1 MNSAAA
7 VASNST
13 SMPSPMPRHVAII
26 MDGNKRWA
34 EQQHLPVIEGHR
46 RGGEA
51 LQKVINEA
59 VTLAIPYLTV
69 FGFSSE
75 NWNRPQQEV
84 SALMNL
90 LDGYLKDKVDELCE
104 KSIAL
109 KVIGERALLPDHIRH
124 NISDCEKKSAG
135 GTNLTLTIALSYGA
149 RQDITMA
156 VQKIARA
163 LKERINA
170 RLRTSRLNA
179 LQRICKLIFCRH
191 WICSF
196 APLVNCVCLIFML
209 WESAYSE
216 FYFCKRLWP
225 DFTGDDLRAAVNH
238 FIHRERRYGS

>member
-1 MNSAAA
+1 MNSAAV

-124 NISDCEKKSAG
+124 NIAHCEKKSAG

-163 LKERINA
+163 LTNNQCTLEDITPERIAEN
-170 RLRTSRLNA
+170 LQTHFLPPLDLLIRTSGELRLSNF
-179 LQRICKLIFCRH
+179 L
-191 WICSF
+191 
-196 APLVNCVCLIFML
+196 L

-216 FYFCKRLWP
+216 FYFCERLWP

-238 FIHRERRYGS
+238 FVHRERRYGS

>member
-1 MNSAAA
+1 MNSAAV

-124 NISDCEKKSAG
+124 NIAHCEKKSAG

-163 LKERINA
+163 LKDGQCTLEDITPERIGEN
-170 RLRTSRLNA
+170 
-179 LQRICKLIFCRH
+179 LQTHFCRH

-196 APLVNCVCLIFML
+196 APLVNCACLIFML

-216 FYFCKRLWP
+216 FYFCERLWP

-238 FIHRERRYGS
+238 FVHRERRYGS

>member
-1 MNSAAA
+1 MNSAAV

-13 SMPSPMPRHVAII
+13 SMPSPTPRHVAII

-51 LQKVINEA
+51 MQKVINEA

-109 KVIGERALLPDHIRH
+109 KVIGERTLYCLTTFAITLA
-124 NISDCEKKSAG
+124 DCEKKSAG
-135 GTNLTLTIALSYGA
+135 GDKSHPHHCFELW
-149 RQDITMA
+149 
-156 VQKIARA
+156 RA
-163 LKERINA
+163 PR
-170 RLRTSRLNA
+170 
-179 LQRICKLIFCRH
+179 
-191 WICSF
+191 
-196 APLVNCVCLIFML
+196 
-209 WESAYSE
+209 Y
-216 FYFCKRLWP
+216 
-225 DFTGDDLRAAVNH
+225 
-238 FIHRERRYGS
+238 HRRDAKNSPRPHEQSMHD

>member
-13 SMPSPMPRHVAII
+13 SMPRHVAII

-84 SALMNL
+84 AALMNL

-163 LKERINA
+163 LKDGQCTLEDITPERIAEN
-170 RLRTSRLNA
+170 LQTHFLPPLDLLIRTSGELRLSN
-179 LQRICKLIFCRH
+179 
-191 WICSF
+191 
-196 APLVNCVCLIFML
+196 FML

>member
-1 MNSAAA
+1 
-7 VASNST
+7 
-13 SMPSPMPRHVAII
+13 MPSHVAII

-59 VTLAIPYLTV
+59 ITLAIPYLTV

-124 NISDCEKKSAG
+124 NIAHCEKKSAG

-163 LKERINA
+163 LKDGQCTIEDITPERIAEN
-170 RLRTSRLNA
+170 LQTHFLPPLDLLIRTSGELRLSNF
-179 LQRICKLIFCRH
+179 L
-191 WICSF
+191 
-196 APLVNCVCLIFML
+196 L

-216 FYFCKRLWP
+216 FYFSKRLWP

-238 FIHRERRYGS
+238 FVHRERRYGS

>member
-1 MNSAAA
+1 MNSAAV

-84 SALMNL
+84 AALMNL

-163 LKERINA
+163 LTNNQCTIEDITPERIAEN
-170 RLRTSRLNA
+170 LQTHFLPPLDLLIRTSGELRLSN
-179 LQRICKLIFCRH
+179 
-191 WICSF
+191 
-196 APLVNCVCLIFML
+196 FML

-216 FYFCKRLWP
+216 FYFCERLWP

-238 FIHRERRYGS
+238 FVHRERRYGL